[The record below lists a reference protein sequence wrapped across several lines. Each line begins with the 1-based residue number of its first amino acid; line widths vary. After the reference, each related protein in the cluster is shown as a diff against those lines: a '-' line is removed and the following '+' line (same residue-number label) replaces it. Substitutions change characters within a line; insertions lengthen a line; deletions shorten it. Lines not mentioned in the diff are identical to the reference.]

1 MSACVDVSIEFSH
14 LYADQSVGHAQRH
27 ALGLMRSE
35 RRALLEQGKRVAA
48 VILLDDIH
56 VSRNCM
62 TVDDVTACM
71 RTLGEQVDT
80 VVPESAL
87 RVAAKRFI
95 TTVPKERLVY
105 EPFRR
110 AAKRILFAQTAI
122 GRVALGAITERPF
135 EPTCALLVATW
146 HLARLGR
153 FAVPGVPSAERVISI
168 IEERYR
174 VVEHKA
180 LELISLSRYAADRE
194 RISHHFYNTEEI
206 YAG

>member
-14 LYADQSVGHAQRH
+14 LYADQAVGGAQRH
-27 ALGLMRSE
+27 GLALMRSE
-35 RRALLEQGKRVAA
+35 RRTLLEQGKRVSA

-56 VSRNCM
+56 VSRHCT
-62 TVDDVTACM
+62 TVEDVTACM
-71 RTLGEQVDT
+71 GALGEQVDT

-95 TTVPKERLVY
+95 TTLPKERFAY

-110 AAKRILFAQTAI
+110 AAKRVLFAQTVI
-122 GRVALGAITERPF
+122 GRVALGAITARPF

-153 FAVPGVPSAERVISI
+153 LVVPGLPRAERVISI
-168 IEERYR
+168 IEERYS

-180 LELISLSRYAADRE
+180 LALISLSRYAADRE
-194 RISHHFYNTEEI
+194 RISHHFYNDEES